1 MPRTIAAGLLGY
13 VVFVMLYAIGALLM
27 WTILGE
33 PPFKPDSGGL
43 TTSWMMVLLLMSVV
57 GGLVGGWVCRRV
69 GQDQRSVAVLVAIL
83 VGLALI
89 VVLTEML
96 IGPTASGLAFVERL
110 FGPVPADMPFAE
122 LLDGRPQPWFVV
134 TNYVVAILAIVVGAG
149 IARKAKGS

>member
-1 MPRTIAAGLLGY
+1 
-13 VVFVMLYAIGALLM
+13 
-27 WTILGE
+27 
-33 PPFKPDSGGL
+33 
-43 TTSWMMVLLLMSVV
+43 
-57 GGLVGGWVCRRV
+57 
-69 GQDQRSVAVLVAIL
+69 
-83 VGLALI
+83 
-89 VVLTEML
+89 ML